1 MLMVNDN
8 KNKTHSHF
16 LHLPKYISKS
26 GLKPSKKSRINFV
39 IISAILLFCV
49 FDMLISALTMGRM
62 YPGVS
67 IAGHDVSYKTRS
79 QTFDYLKSQ
88 KLQRNFN
95 VHVNDKVF
103 STTSDELGAGY
114 DLNTTVNTA
123 YDISNNQPYPLLKLF
138 ELQNQGQIGYAYN
151 VDQSKLKTFAESVI
165 ESVGYSAQNATLKI
179 ENGVV
184 SVVPEKDG
192 LRVDQ
197 KYLNKILSTSLADA
211 KDQNIV
217 LQPQTLKA
225 DILVPDTTEAK
236 LQAENY
242 LSKTITLNFEGKT
255 FVADKIAMGHMIYFM
270 EVVGSEGKIK
280 LEARISPDQVAGYVQ
295 SIANQIDITPINKK
309 VVVRNG
315 VESVEREGKDGRAIS
330 QQAVIDSITNGLQ
343 NNQSVEV
350 NLTTNPVAF
359 KTEYNRTVSLDY
371 SRYIE
376 INLSQQKLWA
386 WQDNQVIFSTPITSG
401 ASGYGFGTP
410 VGLFSIYGKERSR
423 YLNGAQYG
431 WGYNVFVDYWMPF
444 SGGVGLHDAD
454 WRSSFG
460 GQDYI
465 NGGSH
470 GCVNMSKSAAAYLYG
485 WATIG
490 TPVWVHY

>member
-1 MLMVNDN
+1 MVHHN

-16 LHLPKYISKS
+16 LHLPKFISKS
-26 GLKPSKKSRINFV
+26 GIKPSKKARINFI
-39 IISAILLFCV
+39 IISLILLFCL
-49 FDMLISALTMGRM
+49 FDMAISALTMGGM
-62 YPGVS
+62 FPGVS
-67 IAGHDVSYKTRS
+67 IAGHDVSYKTRE
-79 QTFDYLKSQ
+79 QTFEYLKNQ
-88 KLQRNFN
+88 KLQRNFT
-95 VHVNDKVF
+95 VRVNEKVF

-114 DLNTTVNTA
+114 DISTTVDTA
-123 YDISNNQPYPLLKLF
+123 YKLGRNNPSPLLGLFDISNR
-138 ELQNQGQIGYAYN
+138 GQIGYAYN
-151 VDQSKLKTFAESVI
+151 VDQTKLKNFADSVI
-165 ESVGYSAQNATLKI
+165 KSVGYSAQNATLRI

-184 SVVPEKDG
+184 TVVPDKDG

-225 DILVPDTTEAK
+225 DILAQDTLEAK
-236 LQAENY
+236 QQAENF
-242 LSKTITLNFEGKT
+242 LSKTVTLNFEGKSY
-255 FVADKIAMGHMIYFM
+255 VADKTAMGYMVSFT
-270 EVVGSEGKIK
+270 EVAGANGKPK
-280 LEARISPDQVAGYVQ
+280 LQANISTDQIAGYVQ
-295 SIANQIDITPINKK
+295 SIANQIDISPINKK

-315 VESVEREGKDGRAIS
+315 AESVEREGKDGRAINQKS
-330 QQAVIDSITNGLQ
+330 AIDTIVSGLQ
-343 NNQSVEV
+343 NNQNVEV
-350 NLTTNPVAF
+350 NLTSSPVAF

-376 INLSQQKLWA
+376 INLSQQRLWA

-401 ASGYGFGTP
+401 ATSYGFGTP
-410 VGLFSIYGKERSR
+410 TGLFSIYGKERSR

-431 WGYNVFVDYWMPF
+431 WGYNVYVDYWMPF
-444 SGGVGLHDAD
+444 AGGVGLHDAD
-454 WRSSFG
+454 WRSGFG

-470 GCVNMSKSAAAYLYG
+470 GCVNMSQSAAAYLYN
-485 WATIG
+485 WAAIG